1 MATGSVTSGPAV
13 AADAAIAGRAGVVRA
28 GAAAGKYLTFQLD
41 REEFGIGVLQ
51 VREIMAVQ
59 DITAVPQ
66 TADYV
71 KGVINLRGKVIP
83 VICLRTRFGL
93 PAAEYGERTS
103 IIVVDVR
110 GQSGAMQVGIIVDG
124 VSEVLNVAAADIEP
138 TPDFG
143 GTAAPAY
150 LLGMAKSKDRVK
162 ILLDID
168 QVATAS
174 EVEALRSFRTTPETG
189 GPGRIQDDA
198 IQ

>member
-1 MATGSVTSGPAV
+1 MATGVTSSGTGS
-13 AADAAIAGRAGVVRA
+13 AGGAEARVRTPI

-51 VREIMAVQ
+51 VREIMALQ

-66 TADYV
+66 TPDYV

-83 VICLRTRFGL
+83 VICLRARFGL
-93 PAAEYGERTS
+93 PVAEYGRRTS

-110 GQSGAMQVGIIVDG
+110 AEAAMMQVGIIVDG
-124 VSEVLNVAAADIEP
+124 VSEVLNVASSEIEP

-143 GTAAPAY
+143 GGAAPSY

-168 QVATAS
+168 QVASAA
-174 EVEALRSFRTTPETG
+174 EVEALGGMRSSAEASAHEPV
-189 GPGRIQDDA
+189 Q
-198 IQ
+198 